1 MCEALPLLFPAA
13 QIRRDV
19 NATIVLSRLI
29 ELAIR

>member
-1 MCEALPLLFPAA
+1 VEALPFLFTAA

-19 NATIVLSRLI
+19 NAKIVVSRLI